1 MIEGGWKKR
10 LNNQNGNGVPL
21 AAAVSLCLLMIMLGI
36 MEYSRLMIISSGVKD
51 ALQEAVIS
59 VVNDNYNEIYHS
71 VREGYAAG
79 YEPMGGDFE
88 ESIDEGDVYGRLGDL
103 LGLDYEGNY
112 LMGRLP
118 DGRTELKISHLTIE
132 IPNSELAPSESG
144 QSYEVITTVRLEVP
158 ILFLQKNIPAMT
170 IKLRTKAAYTPK
182 F

>member
-1 MIEGGWKKR
+1 MTDRWIKR
-10 LNNQNGNGVPL
+10 LINQNGNGLPL

-51 ALQEAVIS
+51 AMQEAVIS

-79 YEPMGGDFE
+79 YEPWGGSFE
-88 ESIDEGDVYGRLGDL
+88 ESVDEGDVYGRLGDL
-103 LGLDYEGNY
+103 LGLDYEGSY
-112 LMGRLP
+112 LVGRLP
-118 DGRTELKISHLTIE
+118 DGKTELKISQLSIE
-132 IPNSELAPSESG
+132 IPNSNLAPTDSG
-144 QSYEVITTVRLEVP
+144 KSYEVITTVRLEVP
-158 ILFLQKNIPAMT
+158 VSFLQKNIPDMS

>member
-1 MIEGGWKKR
+1 MTSAKWKNR
-10 LNNQNGNGVPL
+10 LSNQRGNGVPL

-36 MEYSRLMIISSGVKD
+36 MEYSRLMIISAGVKD
-51 ALQEAVIS
+51 AMQEAVIS

-79 YEPMGGDFE
+79 YEPWGGDFE
-88 ESIDEGDVYGRLGDL
+88 ESVDEGDVYGRIGDL
-103 LGLDYEGNY
+103 LGLDYEGGH
-112 LMGRLP
+112 LIGRLP
-118 DGRTELKISHLTIE
+118 NGKTELKISQLSIE
-132 IPNSELAPSESG
+132 IPNSDLAPSENG

-158 ILFLQKNIPAMT
+158 ISFLQKTIPDMS

>member
-1 MIEGGWKKR
+1 MTECGWKKG
-10 LNNQNGNGVPL
+10 LNNQSGNGIPL
-21 AAAVSLCLLMIMLGI
+21 AAAISLCLLIIMLGI
-36 MEYSRLMIISSGVKD
+36 MEYSRLMIISSGVKE

-88 ESIDEGDVYGRLGDL
+88 ESVDEGDVYGRLGNL

-112 LMGRLP
+112 LIGHLP
-118 DGRTELKISHLTIE
+118 DGKTELKISQLSIE
-132 IPNSELAPSESG
+132 IPNSDLAPSESG
-144 QSYEVITTVRLEVP
+144 QNYVVIATVRLEVP
-158 ILFLQKNIPAMT
+158 ISFLQRTMPDMT